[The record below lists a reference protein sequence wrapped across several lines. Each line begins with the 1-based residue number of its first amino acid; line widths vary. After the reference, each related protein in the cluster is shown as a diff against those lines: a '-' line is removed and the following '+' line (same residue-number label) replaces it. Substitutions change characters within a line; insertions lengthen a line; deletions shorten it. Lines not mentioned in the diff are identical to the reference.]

1 MDFLLAVG
9 MKEVGN
15 TLTLRR
21 PRKLASPERSRTFS
35 PKLVPRGQD
44 LGPPVS
50 DSIRGPLA
58 GELPRRFGVES
69 EECHHAGASGFSPVR
84 QFSA

>member
-1 MDFLLAVG
+1 MGFNQETRGYSKNIARWIFLLAVG

-15 TLTLRR
+15 ALTLR

-50 DSIRGPLA
+50 DSIRGP
-58 GELPRRFGVES
+58 
-69 EECHHAGASGFSPVR
+69 
-84 QFSA
+84 